1 LRHAFRNAD
10 NSRKTIKDIAK
21 HSVLITYILRI
32 LTLLKEDI
40 DVAQTIEAF
49 PTSVEPVE
57 EHSVTEPIV
66 SLVGE
71 HSVTEPIV
79 NIEETDGNST
89 HFASLLGFRVPTSDE
104 VGSVKQIEEDRKG
117 ATTDD
122 KVILEKFKHTEE
134 DRNNNFVIPLVVDEL
149 ENSVADD
156 VQKSR
161 ASPLF
166 SE

>member
-1 LRHAFRNAD
+1 M
-10 NSRKTIKDIAK
+10 
-21 HSVLITYILRI
+21 
-32 LTLLKEDI
+32 
-40 DVAQTIEAF
+40 
-49 PTSVEPVE
+49 EPVE

-117 ATTDD
+117 ATTYD